1 MLSVTSQ
8 LLPNETARE
17 LKEKQKE
24 RELNSTLS
32 SENNSGE
39 TDTYEDSS
47 SNSLPDSIEG
57 DGRSYVDG
65 KGEYKSLLYVDPF
78 YLSNYMQCHSNISS
92 DARNFLGT
100 KTFPFGLQKT
110 STSIDEEDEVAIK
123 LMHEEDLSFQL
134 LQDAD
139 TVHKYVFKK
148 IK

>member
-1 MLSVTSQ
+1 MKIAPVIACLTV
-8 LLPNETARE
+8 LRE
-17 LKEKQKE
+17 RVDRLWMGRVSIFQDF
-24 RELNSTLS
+24 RIIPFR
-32 SENNSGE
+32 SE
-39 TDTYEDSS
+39 
-47 SNSLPDSIEG
+47 I
-57 DGRSYVDG
+57 
-65 KGEYKSLLYVDPF
+65 K
-78 YLSNYMQCHSNISS
+78 CHSYISI
-92 DARNFLGT
+92 DIRKLFLGT